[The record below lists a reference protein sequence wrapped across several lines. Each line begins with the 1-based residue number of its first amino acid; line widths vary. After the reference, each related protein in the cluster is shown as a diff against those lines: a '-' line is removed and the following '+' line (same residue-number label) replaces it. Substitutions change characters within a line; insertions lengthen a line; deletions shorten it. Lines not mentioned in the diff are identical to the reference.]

1 MRSHIFSRR
10 GALKSMASAAVATLG
25 GISFPAILKAEDVI
39 KVGFIG
45 PISGFYA
52 LQGND
57 MLHSAQ
63 MAVDTINETNAA
75 GGRKLVL
82 IAEDDKLEA
91 KAAIDAARKLVFQDK
106 VDVII
111 GVLASHTRVA
121 ALSVTEPAKT
131 LFIYP
136 TFYEGGE
143 CKKYLVCTGTVP
155 NQSVDPAV
163 PWLMKNV
170 GKRVYVIGNDFQY
183 PRGMAELIK
192 TAADRNGGSYVGEE
206 FYPFG
211 TAEYQAIF
219 QRVRDANPD
228 ILWVMDAGQPLMIQ
242 QYRQFEMKP
251 QIISTIMHENWT
263 TQTQGAAE
271 GILANS
277 SYFATV
283 GSPANEKFLK
293 EYFRRFGDS
302 YYPTSFGESQYDSV
316 WLYAKAVAKAGSADK
331 DKVIKALAEVSF
343 DAPQGHIN
351 VLASNQHARVNS
363 VLTRVDKVGK
373 MEVVERFG
381 QVDPVVPGCKLS

>member
-1 MRSHIFSRR
+1 MSLHSISRR
-10 GALKSMASAAVATLG
+10 RVIQGMSATVAAGSAAIG
-25 GISFPAILKAEDVI
+25 FPAILRAQDEI

-52 LQGND
+52 VQGND

-63 MAVDTINETNAA
+63 MAVDEINGQGAA
-75 GGRKLVL
+75 GGRKLSLVV
-82 IAEDDKLEA
+82 EDNKLEP
-91 KAAIDAARKLVFQDK
+91 KATIDAARKLIFSDK

-111 GVLASHTRVA
+111 GVLASSSRVA
-121 ALSVTEPAKT
+121 ALSVTEPAKQ

-163 PWLMKNV
+163 PWLLKNV
-170 GKRVYVIGNDFQY
+170 GKRIYVIGNDFQY
-183 PRGMAELIK
+183 PRGMAALIK
-192 TAADRNGGSYVGEE
+192 AAAERGGGTYAGEE

-219 QRVRDANPD
+219 QRAKDAKPD
-228 ILWVMDAGQPLMIQ
+228 VIWVMDAGQPLMIQ

-263 TQTQGAAE
+263 TKTEGAAE
-271 GILANS
+271 GIFANS

-283 GSPANEKFLK
+283 DTPKNRMFLADYRK
-293 EYFRRFGDS
+293 RFGDS

-331 DKVIKALAEVSF
+331 DKVIKALSEVDF

-363 VLTRVDKVGK
+363 VLARVNKAGF

-381 QVDPVVPGCKLS
+381 QVDPVVPGCKLG

>member
-1 MRSHIFSRR
+1 MSKQFVSRR
-10 GALKSMASAAVATLG
+10 KVVQSVSAALAAASAGVG
-25 GISFPAILKAEDVI
+25 FPAILKAEDEI

-52 LQGND
+52 AQGND
-57 MLHSAQ
+57 MVHSAQ
-63 MAVDTINETNAA
+63 MAVDAINKEGAA
-75 GGRKLVL
+75 GGRKLTLVV
-82 IAEDDKLEA
+82 EDDKLET
-91 KAAIDAARKLVFQDK
+91 KAAMDAARKLVFSDK

-111 GVLASHTRVA
+111 GVLASSTRVA
-121 ALSVTEPAKT
+121 AESVTEPAKQ

-163 PWLMKNV
+163 PWLLKNV
-170 GKRVYVIGNDFQY
+170 GKRIYVIGNDFQY
-183 PRGMAELIK
+183 PRGMAALIK
-192 TAADRNGGSYVGEE
+192 AAAERDGGSYVGEE

-219 QRVRDANPD
+219 QRARDAKPD
-228 ILWVMDAGQPLMIQ
+228 IIWVMDAGQPLMIQ

-251 QIISTIMHENWT
+251 QMISTIMHENWT
-263 TQTQGAAE
+263 TKTKGAAE

-277 SYFATV
+277 SYFASINT
-283 GSPANEKFLK
+283 PANKTFIT
-293 EYFRRFGDS
+293 EYYRRFGNS

-331 DKVIKALAEVSF
+331 DKVLKALSEVDF

-351 VLASNQHARVNS
+351 ILASNNHARVNS
-363 VLTRVDKVGK
+363 VLARVNKAGL

-381 QVDPVVPGCKLS
+381 QVDPVVPGCKLA

>member
-1 MRSHIFSRR
+1 MRSHTFSRR
-10 GALKSMASAAVATLG
+10 NVLRGMGSAAVVAAG
-25 GISFPAILKAEDVI
+25 DVGFPAILKAQDVI

-63 MAVDTINETNAA
+63 MAVDAINETGAA
-75 GGRKLVL
+75 GGRKLTL

-170 GKRVYVIGNDFQY
+170 GKRIYVIGNDFQY

-192 TAADRNGGSYVGEE
+192 AAAERNGGSYVGEE

-219 QRVRDANPD
+219 QRVRDAKAD
-228 ILWVMDAGQPLMIQ
+228 IVWVMDAGQPLMIE
-242 QYRQFEMKP
+242 QYRQFDMKP
-251 QIISTIMHENWT
+251 QMISTIMHENWT
-263 TQTQGAAE
+263 TKTNGAAG

-283 GSPANEKFLK
+283 DSPANQKFLK

-302 YYPTSFGESQYDSV
+302 YYPTSFGEAQYDSV
-316 WLYAKAVAKAGSADK
+316 WLYAKAVANAGSGDK
-331 DKVIKALAEVSF
+331 DKVIKALAQVEF

-363 VLTRVDKVGK
+363 VLTRVNKTGQMD
-373 MEVVERFG
+373 VVERFG